1 MMTNLNG
8 VTFVSLNAN
17 ISKHSYIDFGVILI
31 EQNIG
36 LPTPKTYTVNIE
48 GMDGTL
54 DLSECFGEMK
64 YENRTIKFTFE
75 SIDKITDWQ
84 AKMTKI
90 SSFLHGQKM
99 KITTWSDPDFY
110 YVGRCRID
118 EYNSK
123 SKLGKIVISCDCEP
137 FKYKQNITTF
147 NLVEGSNTV
156 QNSRMTVY
164 ADLINEAE
172 ITINGK
178 TYNAGAH
185 LRTIKLTSG
194 TNNLNSSG
202 SATLIFQE
210 GEI

>member
-8 VTFVSLNAN
+8 VTFVSLNTN
-17 ISKHSYIDFGVILI
+17 ISKHSYLDFGVILT

-36 LPTPKTYTVNIE
+36 LPSPKTYTVNIE
-48 GMDGTL
+48 GMDGAL

-84 AKMTKI
+84 AKMIKI

-118 EYNSK
+118 EYNSN
-123 SKLGKIVISCDCEP
+123 SKLGKIVISCDCET

-147 NLVEGSNTV
+147 NLVEGLNTV
-156 QNSRMTVY
+156 NNSRMTVY

-172 ITINGK
+172 VTINTT
-178 TYNAGAH
+178 TYSAGTY
-185 LRTIKLTSG
+185 LRTIKITSG
-194 TNNLNSSG
+194 TNILNSSG

>member
-1 MMTNLNG
+1 MTNLNG
-8 VTFVSLNAN
+8 VTFVSLNTN
-17 ISKHSYIDFGVILI
+17 ISRHSYLDFGVILT

-36 LPTPKTYTVNIE
+36 LPSPKTYTVNIE

-147 NLVEGSNTV
+147 NLVEGTNTV
-156 QNSRMTVY
+156 NNSRMTVY

-172 ITINGK
+172 ITINNK

-185 LRTIKLTSG
+185 LRAIKLTSG

-202 SATLIFQE
+202 SATLTFQE

>member
-1 MMTNLNG
+1 MTNFNG

-17 ISKHSYIDFGVILI
+17 ISKHSYIDFGVILT

-36 LPTPKTYTVNIE
+36 LPSPKTYTVNIE

-64 YENRTIKFTFE
+64 YENRTLKFTFE
-75 SIDKITDWQ
+75 LIDKITDWQ
-84 AKMTKI
+84 AKMIKI

-99 KITTWSDPDFY
+99 KITTWSDPNFHY
-110 YVGRCRID
+110 IGRCQID
-118 EYNSK
+118 EYNSN

>member
-8 VTFVSLNAN
+8 VTFVSLNTN
-17 ISKHSYIDFGVILI
+17 ISKHSYLDFDVILT

-75 SIDKITDWQ
+75 SVEKISDWQ
-84 AKMTKI
+84 AKMIKI

>member
-8 VTFVSLNAN
+8 VTFVSLNTN
-17 ISKHSYIDFGVILI
+17 ISKHSYLDFGVILT

-36 LPTPKTYTVNIE
+36 LPSPKTYTVNIE
-48 GMDGTL
+48 RMDGNL

-84 AKMTKI
+84 AKMIKI

-99 KITTWSDPDFY
+99 KITTWSDPNFY
-110 YVGRCRID
+110 YIGRCQID
-118 EYNSK
+118 EYNSN

-172 ITINGK
+172 ITINSK
-178 TYNAGAH
+178 TYNAGTH

-202 SATLIFQE
+202 SATLTFQE

>member
-1 MMTNLNG
+1 MTNLNG
-8 VTFVSLNAN
+8 VTFVSLNTN
-17 ISKHSYIDFGVILI
+17 ISKHSYLDFGVILT

-36 LPTPKTYTVNIE
+36 LPSPKTYTVNIE

-64 YENRTIKFTFE
+64 YGNRTIKFTFE

-84 AKMTKI
+84 AKMIKI

-99 KITTWSDPDFY
+99 KITTWSDPNFY
-110 YVGRCRID
+110 YIGRCQID
-118 EYNSK
+118 EYNSN

-164 ADLINEAE
+164 ADLINESE
-172 ITINGK
+172 ITINSK
-178 TYNAGAH
+178 VYSAGTH
-185 LRTIKLTSG
+185 LRAIKLMSG
-194 TNNLNSSG
+194 TNTLNSSG
-202 SATLIFQE
+202 NATLNFQE
-210 GEI
+210 GEL

>member
-1 MMTNLNG
+1 M
-8 VTFVSLNAN
+8 SLNAN
-17 ISKHSYIDFGVILI
+17 ISKHSYIDFGVILT

-36 LPTPKTYTVNIE
+36 LPSPKTYTVNIE
-48 GMDGTL
+48 GMDGIL

-84 AKMTKI
+84 AKMIKI

-99 KITTWSDPDFY
+99 KITTWSDPNFHY
-110 YVGRCRID
+110 IGRCQID
-118 EYNSK
+118 EYNSN

-147 NLVEGSNTV
+147 NLVEGLNTV

-164 ADLINEAE
+164 ADLINESE
-172 ITINGK
+172 VTINNK
-178 TYNAGAH
+178 TYNAGTH
-185 LRTIKLTSG
+185 LRAIKLTSG
-194 TNNLNSSG
+194 TNILNSSG

>member
-17 ISKHSYIDFGVILI
+17 ISKHSYIDFGVILT

-36 LPTPKTYTVNIE
+36 LPSPKTYTVNIE

-118 EYNSK
+118 EFNSN

>member
-1 MMTNLNG
+1 MTNLNG

-17 ISKHSYIDFGVILI
+17 ISKHSYLDFGVILT

-36 LPTPKTYTVNIE
+36 LPSPKTYTVNIE
-48 GMDGTL
+48 GMDGAF

-75 SIDKITDWQ
+75 SVEKISDWQ
-84 AKMTKI
+84 AKIIKI

-99 KITTWSDPDFY
+99 KITTWSDPNFY
-110 YVGRCRID
+110 YIGRCHID
-118 EYNSK
+118 EYNSN

-147 NLVEGSNTV
+147 NLVEGLNTV
-156 QNSRMTVY
+156 DNSRMTVY

-172 ITINGK
+172 ITINSK
-178 TYNAGAH
+178 TYNAGTH

>member
-8 VTFVSLNAN
+8 VTFVSLNTN
-17 ISKHSYIDFGVILI
+17 ISKHSYLDFGVILT

-36 LPTPKTYTVNIE
+36 LPSPKTYTVNIE
-48 GMDGTL
+48 GMDGAL

-84 AKMTKI
+84 AKMIKI

-99 KITTWSDPDFY
+99 KITTWSDPNFY
-110 YVGRCRID
+110 YIGRCQID
-118 EYNSK
+118 EYNSN

-147 NLVEGSNTV
+147 NLVEGLNTV
-156 QNSRMTVY
+156 NNSRMTVY

-172 ITINGK
+172 VTINTT
-178 TYNAGAH
+178 TYGAGTH
-185 LRTIKLTSG
+185 LRTIKITSG
-194 TNNLNSSG
+194 TNILNSSG

>member
-17 ISKHSYIDFGVILI
+17 ISKHSYLDFGVILT

-36 LPTPKTYTVNIE
+36 LPSPKTYTVNIE
-48 GMDGTL
+48 GMDGAF

-64 YENRTIKFTFE
+64 YENRTLKFTFE
-75 SIDKITDWQ
+75 LIDKITDWQ
-84 AKMTKI
+84 AKMIKI
-90 SSFLHGQKM
+90 SSFLHGQKV
-99 KITTWSDPDFY
+99 KITTWSDPNFY
-110 YVGRCRID
+110 YIGRCQID
-118 EYNSK
+118 EYNSN

-147 NLVEGSNTV
+147 NLIGGTNTV
-156 QNSRMTVY
+156 NNSRMTVY

-210 GEI
+210 SEI

>member
-1 MMTNLNG
+1 MTNLNG
-8 VTFVSLNAN
+8 VTFVSLNTN
-17 ISKHSYIDFGVILI
+17 ISRHSYLDFGVILT

-36 LPTPKTYTVNIE
+36 LPSPKTYTVNIE

>member
-1 MMTNLNG
+1 MTNLNG
-8 VTFVSLNAN
+8 VTFVSLNTN
-17 ISKHSYIDFGVILI
+17 ISKHSFIDFRVILT

-36 LPTPKTYTVNIE
+36 LPSPKTYTVNIE

-54 DLSECFGEMK
+54 DLSECFGKMK
-64 YENRTIKFTFE
+64 YENRTLKFTFE

-84 AKMTKI
+84 AKMIKI

-99 KITTWSDPDFY
+99 KITTWSDPNFY
-110 YVGRCRID
+110 YIGRCHID
-118 EYNSK
+118 EYNSN

-147 NLVEGSNTV
+147 NLVEGPNTV

-164 ADLINEAE
+164 ADLINEVE
-172 ITINGK
+172 ITINN
-178 TYNAGAH
+178 TIYSAGTH
-185 LRTIKLTSG
+185 LWTIKLTSG

>member
-1 MMTNLNG
+1 MNNLNEI
-8 VTFVSLNAN
+8 TFTSWSTN
-17 ISKHSYIDFGVILI
+17 ISKHSYLDFGVILT

-36 LPTPKTYTVNIE
+36 LPSPKTYTVNIE
-48 GMDGTL
+48 GMDGNL

-84 AKMTKI
+84 AKMIKI

-164 ADLINEAE
+164 ADLINESE
-172 ITINGK
+172 ITINSK
-178 TYNAGAH
+178 VYSAGTH
-185 LRTIKLTSG
+185 LRAIKLMSG
-194 TNNLNSSG
+194 TNTLNSSG
-202 SATLIFQE
+202 SATLTFQE

>member
-1 MMTNLNG
+1 MTNLNG
-8 VTFVSLNAN
+8 VTFVSLNTN
-17 ISKHSYIDFGVILI
+17 ISKHSYLDFGVILT

-36 LPTPKTYTVNIE
+36 LPSPKTYTVNIE
-48 GMDGTL
+48 GMDGAL

>member
-1 MMTNLNG
+1 MTNLNG

-17 ISKHSYIDFGVILI
+17 ISKHSYLDFGVILT

-36 LPTPKTYTVNIE
+36 LPSPKTYTVNIE
-48 GMDGTL
+48 GMDGAL

-84 AKMTKI
+84 AKMIKI

-99 KITTWSDPDFY
+99 KITTWSDPNFY
-110 YVGRCRID
+110 YIGRCHID
-118 EYNSK
+118 EYNSN

-156 QNSRMTVY
+156 RNSRLTVY